1 MDNKG
6 KIILVGFISFVVGAA
21 AGGTGMYFYSK
32 KYFQDKADA
41 EIQEM
46 CNYYISKYE
55 EGGGKDE
62 EKDQIESTE
71 ETEKEA
77 KVQAKYEAIS
87 DIYKSSENESERV
100 NTSYSKCY
108 DGSSSG
114 SDDSAPKKKKTS
126 RKKKVD
132 IEIVNQEVW
141 DENPGSFDSKFL
153 VYYDPDNVLIDEES
167 EKPFEE
173 NNDIVNI
180 VNLHSD
186 DAVGGVLILQDN
198 VNKFLYH
205 VTVEQMSYM
214 EQLTEDDD

>member
-6 KIILVGFISFVVGAA
+6 KVILVGFISFVVGAA

-55 EGGGKDE
+55 EGGSKDE
-62 EKDQIESTE
+62 KVCVEE
-71 ETEKEA
+71 ETAEEA

-132 IEIVNQEVW
+132 IEIVDQEVW

-180 VNLHSD
+180 VNIHSD
-186 DAVGGVLILQDN
+186 DAVDGVLILQDN

-205 VTVEQMSYM
+205 VTVEQMSYT
-214 EQLTEDDD
+214 EQLAAEDDD

>member
-6 KIILVGFISFVVGAA
+6 KIVLVGFISFIAGAA
-21 AGGTGMYFYSK
+21 AGGAGMYFYSK

-46 CNYYISKYE
+46 CDYYISKYE
-55 EGGGKDE
+55 EGGSKDE
-62 EKDQIESTE
+62 KEDQIKSAE
-71 ETEKEA
+71 EAEKEA

-87 DIYKSSENESERV
+87 DIYKSSGDESERI
-100 NTSYSKCY
+100 NTSYSKYY
-108 DGSSSG
+108 DSSS
-114 SDDSAPKKKKTS
+114 SDSNDSASKKKRTS

-132 IEIVNQEVW
+132 IEIVDQEVW
-141 DENPGSFDSKFL
+141 DENPGSFESKFL

-167 EKPFEE
+167 EKQFEE
-173 NNDIVNI
+173 NNDIVQI

-186 DAVGGVLILQDN
+186 DAVDGVLILQDN

-214 EQLTEDDD
+214 EQLTEEDD

>member
-6 KIILVGFISFVVGAA
+6 KVVLVGFISFVVGAA
-21 AGGTGMYFYSK
+21 AGGAGMYFYSK

-55 EGGGKDE
+55 EGDSKDE
-62 EKDQIESTE
+62 KVCVEE
-71 ETEKEA
+71 ETAEEA

-132 IEIVNQEVW
+132 IEIVDQEVW

-180 VNLHSD
+180 VNIHSD
-186 DAVGGVLILQDN
+186 DAVDGVLILQDN

-205 VTVEQMSYM
+205 VTVEQMSYT